1 MDPKINNISV
11 DNDMYKFTLS
21 GVNVSIANALRRT
34 ILTDIPINVI
44 YTETYQDNQCHID
57 VNTTRLHNEI
67 IKHRLS
73 CIPIHLQEL
82 DILPNNYVLEC
93 DVQNETDTMM
103 MVTTEDFKIKNKTNG
118 NYLTKEEMK
127 KIFPPSSKTNMYI
140 DFARLNA
147 GTDTVP
153 GEHIKLSAEFSVHTA
168 KENSMFNV
176 VSTCSYGNTIDL
188 SRVDEMWKEQE
199 KILSSEQVSKTDIE
213 MQKRNFYL
221 LDAQRYY
228 TEDSFDFCIET
239 LGIYENT
246 KLVKMGCAILV
257 EKMEN
262 MVKSIDSDLIPI
274 RLSEVT
280 MDNSFD
286 IVLEEE
292 DYTVGKLLE
301 FILYNNY
308 YENEKIFSFCGFKKF
323 HPHDDES
330 IIRIAYKKPSDKNM
344 VRMHLNAA
352 CVVAKE
358 IFQKIGKM
366 F

>member
-1 MDPKINNISV
+1 MEPIIKNLSV

-34 ILTDIPINVI
+34 ILSDIPVNVI
-44 YTETYQDNQCHID
+44 YTETYQDNQCHIE

-67 IKHRLS
+67 LKHRLS
-73 CIPIHLQEL
+73 CIPIHIQEL

-93 DVQNETDTMM
+93 DVKNETDSMIII
-103 MVTTEDFKIKNKTNG
+103 TTEDFKIKNKTNG
-118 NYLTKEEMK
+118 KYLTKEEMK
-127 KIFPPSSKTNMYI
+127 KIYPPSSKTNMYI

-147 GTDTVP
+147 STDTIP
-153 GEHIKLSAEFSVHTA
+153 GEHIKLTAEFSVNTA
-168 KENSMFNV
+168 KNNSMFNV
-176 VSTCSYGNTIDL
+176 VSTCSYGNTMDL
-188 SRVDEMWKEQE
+188 SKVDEIWKEQE
-199 KILSSEQVSKTDIE
+199 NILTSEQMLKKDIE
-213 MQKRNFYL
+213 MQKNNFYL
-221 LDAQRYY
+221 LDAQKYY
-228 TEDSFDFCIET
+228 VEDSFDFCIES
-239 LGIYENT
+239 LGVYENT
-246 KLVKMGCAILV
+246 KLVKLGCGVLS
-257 EKMEN
+257 EKMTN
-262 MVKSIDSDLIPI
+262 MSVSLDSDLIPI

-280 MDNSFD
+280 MENSFD

-308 YENEKIFSFCGFKKF
+308 YENEKILSFCAFKKF